1 MGRELKPM
9 ASEIIADRQ
18 SEIGFPSQSFLIN
31 A

>member
-1 MGRELKPM
+1 MGREVKPI

-18 SEIGFPSQSFLIN
+18 SVFAFPSQSFLIN